1 MLGDRIKA
9 ARELRGMGQEELAH
23 LIGKHQ
29 KQIWEYEANRVQPS
43 AAVVAAIAK
52 ELETTTDYL
61 LGLTDNPVRVPHNVD
76 ELSPAEQ
83 ELLQEYRSKDAQKRR
98 QVLDIVR
105 VI

>member
-1 MLGDRIKA
+1 MLGERIRSV
-9 ARELRGMGQEELAH
+9 RESRGIKQEELAH

-29 KQIWEYEANRVQPS
+29 KQIWEYEANRVQPA
-43 AAVVAAIAK
+43 AAVVAQIAK

-61 LGLTDNPVRVPHNVD
+61 LGLTDDPNRIPQTSE

-83 ELLQEYRSKDAQKRR
+83 MLLQEYRSKDAQKRR
-98 QVLDIVR
+98 QILDIVH